1 MATIE
6 EFRQAK
12 VRRAT
17 KGVTQTQWFIKEVS
31 DHVNITMRQ
40 RMGIVTGFLKNKTIL
55 NIKKPVTRVAGIVT
69 RSVEGEFPR
78 ADTTQLMRTLISEVV
93 TVSPGIV
100 DGFVGSPLDYSL
112 ILEQRLDRR
121 FLSRTLEE
129 ELQSVKKILVGKEI
143 TFTKL

>member
-1 MATIE
+1 MPSIE

-55 NIKKPVTRVAGIVT
+55 NIKKPVTRIAGIVI

-100 DGFVGSPLDYSL
+100 DGFVGSPLDYSI
-112 ILEQRLDRR
+112 ILEQRLDRK
-121 FLSRTLEE
+121 FLSKTLFE
-129 ELQSVKKILVGKEI
+129 ELQNVKKILVGTEI
-143 TFTKL
+143 TFTRV